1 MNRDL
6 RILIVITIEGDGGA
20 LPAVTKAAHA
30 TGYEVLVI
38 PTGADDDCTRAIADL
53 PCRHLQQKARSSKGE
68 LLLLGAAHAAQLG
81 YDTLITIDG
90 DGQYNPADLHLLVA
104 QAKSQPNPCLVIGA
118 RPMNEKPG
126 PTPGHGK
133 KAPANFWVRLECGL
147 ELPDA
152 HSTFR
157 LYPVKELL
165 AQELTRR
172 RVGFEIEAVVKLS
185 WSGIAV
191 FSVPLTGR
199 QSPAI
204 TSSHRCQKIAD
215 GLGLAFLHGQLV
227 SRRLLPWPHKRLT
240 EEPPLPTKVI
250 QTISQNPFKVLRKI
264 CSEHT
269 SPFWLAMAVWL
280 GIFMGAL
287 PLLAVHTIAIIYVAH
302 RLHINKVAAV
312 AASQFCM
319 PPVMPVLCIQMGYYL
334 RNGEF
339 LVDFSWQPWLLGIH
353 QRLWE
358 WLIGSLLLGPFFGFI
373 GGGIM
378 YWMASRLQKHRELSP
393 KIGGGG

>member
-6 RILIVITIEGDGGA
+6 RILIVITAAGNNGEA
-20 LPAVTKAAHA
+20 LTATTKATLA

-38 PTGADDDCTRAIADL
+38 TAGANDDCTRAIADL
-53 PCRHLQQKARSSKGE
+53 PCRHIQQKAHNSKGA
-68 LLLLGAAHAAQLG
+68 LLLLGAASAAQQG

-90 DGQYNPADLHLLVA
+90 DGQYNPSDLHLLVA

-118 RPMNEKPG
+118 RPMNEKSDPG
-126 PTPGHGK
+126 PGPK
-133 KAPANFWVRLECGL
+133 PPADFWVRLECGL

-165 AQELTRR
+165 AQRLAGRQI
-172 RVGFEIEAVVKLS
+172 GFEIEAVVKIA

-191 FSVPLTGR
+191 FSVPVTGR
-199 QSPAI
+199 QSP
-204 TSSHRCQKIAD
+204 TTTNPHRCQGIVN
-215 GLGLAFLHGQLV
+215 GLELAFLHGQLV

-240 EEPPLPTKVI
+240 EEPPLPTKVV

-358 WLIGSLLLGPFFGFI
+358 WLLGSLLLGPFLGFI

-393 KIGGGG
+393 KIGG